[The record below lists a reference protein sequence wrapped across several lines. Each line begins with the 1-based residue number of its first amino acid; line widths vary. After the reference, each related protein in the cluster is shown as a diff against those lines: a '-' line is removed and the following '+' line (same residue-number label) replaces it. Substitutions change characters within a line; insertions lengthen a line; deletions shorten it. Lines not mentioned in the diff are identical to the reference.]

1 VGRMDSVGS
10 ELATAERDRLT
21 SADKI
26 QTLDES
32 LTQTSAALDHA
43 VRPTALRC
51 FALNFLITGIV
62 AQCCTGVIS
71 CCSYV
76 ACRG

>member
-1 VGRMDSVGS
+1 MDSVGS

-43 VRPTALRC
+43 VRPTGLALPRTKLPYHRHRGAA
-51 FALNFLITGIV
+51 FHGRDIMLLV
-62 AQCCTGVIS
+62 CCM
-71 CCSYV
+71 
-76 ACRG
+76 